1 MPIPVLLV
9 FFSAVPVKFS
19 LHAKNHKQQILDLNS
34 FIACTILIA
43 VFYIILIGRIATTFH
58 LHLAFNQNCI
68 CVWFMLM
75 SIGHVVD
82 EHSAAVEKPYAPSST
97 HWRDN
102 GVKSFA
108 KFLEHNLPTYCSDC
122 SFHKPSPLMTDK
134 HFCYPEHLFPSKV
147 LKKWNQ
153 PILGRSSV
161 LTLFSEWWSRFSS
174 YQWIEE

>member
-1 MPIPVLLV
+1 
-9 FFSAVPVKFS
+9 
-19 LHAKNHKQQILDLNS
+19 
-34 FIACTILIA
+34 
-43 VFYIILIGRIATTFH
+43 
-58 LHLAFNQNCI
+58 
-68 CVWFMLM
+68 MLM

-102 GVKSFA
+102 GVESFA

-147 LKKWNQ
+147 LKK
-153 PILGRSSV
+153 
-161 LTLFSEWWSRFSS
+161 
-174 YQWIEE
+174 